1 MPVTISVIV
10 PVYNKAAS
18 LAACMDS
25 LFCQSLPVKE
35 VIVVDDGSTDGSL
48 SVVERYAAD
57 PRLHIVSQA
66 NAGVSA
72 ARNRGLAA
80 ASGEYVLFVDGD
92 DLLDP
97 EAVSIWS
104 EILEQKRYDL
114 ICGGERV
121 VSDGTTVE
129 EEKPSKQE
137 LAGYGFLE
145 ACLRDATVTHHVWAN
160 CYRREFLQGI
170 AFDERH
176 GTHEDWEFNFRCAM
190 KQPSC
195 IVVPDIVYS
204 YTKSDS
210 GCSRSPV
217 TKKKIDDMRSVAE
230 GAKQAVHDRVPQY
243 QELAENLVLKSNM
256 AILAVCPEREAAKT
270 CIRYVQLHRQY
281 FIANS
286 RTDRVLF
293 FLVCH
298 HLYWVY
304 CLAYRIR
311 FGRR

>member
-1 MPVTISVIV
+1 MRFRGRAGGKTMPVTISVIV

-114 ICGGERV
+114 ICGGDRV
-121 VSDGTTVE
+121 VADRTTVE

-145 ACLRDATVTHHVWAN
+145 ACLRDATVTHHV
-160 CYRREFLQGI
+160 
-170 AFDERH
+170 
-176 GTHEDWEFNFRCAM
+176 
-190 KQPSC
+190 
-195 IVVPDIVYS
+195 
-204 YTKSDS
+204 
-210 GCSRSPV
+210 
-217 TKKKIDDMRSVAE
+217 
-230 GAKQAVHDRVPQY
+230 
-243 QELAENLVLKSNM
+243 
-256 AILAVCPEREAAKT
+256 
-270 CIRYVQLHRQY
+270 
-281 FIANS
+281 
-286 RTDRVLF
+286 
-293 FLVCH
+293 
-298 HLYWVY
+298 
-304 CLAYRIR
+304 
-311 FGRR
+311 